1 MFSDTSR
8 TFRAL
13 VGCALVLVLAAGVA
27 TPARPN
33 ALEAVRAHQ
42 RRLDAI
48 RARLH
53 EKQAELQRA
62 AAAAVDLHAQ
72 LAETRSAI
80 GSADRELDVLD
91 ARVAASR
98 RKLAWEQLQ
107 LAAAE
112 ASARRHEEAYRHR
125 IVQIYEHGELSYLE
139 FLLQSRTFS
148 EFAERFEDLRLL
160 VAADQ
165 RTVVERQRARRV
177 LARREAAVEQTTV
190 SLESDLAAEEQTR
203 TRLDALAAERA
214 NLASLADRQRASVAQ
229 DVQSLDDLSDSE
241 ERALEA
247 AIAQRQR
254 ELEAQRTAAGGSPAA
269 PAHGSGQFIWPV
281 HGPITSPFGYR
292 TNPFGG
298 APDFHP
304 GLDIAAETGTPILAA
319 DSGRVIIAG
328 WVSGYGNYIAIDH
341 GRGISTGYGHCSRID
356 VSVGQDVQ
364 RGQVIGA
371 VGSTGHSTGPH
382 VHFEIRVNGR
392 PVDPAPR
399 LP

>member
-1 MFSDTSR
+1 
-8 TFRAL
+8 
-13 VGCALVLVLAAGVA
+13 VLAAGVA

-229 DVQSLDDLSDSE
+229 DVQSLDDLSESE

>member
-1 MFSDTSR
+1 VFAAIGMP
-8 TFRAL
+8 FRAFVTFIL
-13 VGCALVLVLAAGVA
+13 ILGSLASWRV
-27 TPARPN
+27 PARPS
-33 ALEAVRAHQ
+33 ALEAMHAHE
-42 RRLDAI
+42 RRLGQL
-48 RARLH
+48 RSQLNQKR
-53 EKQAELQRA
+53 AELQRA
-62 AAAAVDLHAQ
+62 ESAARDLHQQ
-72 LAETRSAI
+72 LAQTRAAI
-80 GSADRELDVLD
+80 AEADRRLEFLDG
-91 ARVAASR
+91 RVAASR
-98 RKLAWEQLQ
+98 RRLAWERVQLG
-107 LAAAE
+107 AAR
-112 ASARRHEEAYRHR
+112 ASARRHEEAYRTR
-125 IVQIYEHGELSYLE
+125 IIEIYEHGEISYLE

-165 RTVVERQRARRV
+165 RTVLERQRARAA
-177 LARREAAVEQTTV
+177 LARREAAVEAATV
-190 SLESDLAAEEQTR
+190 ALESDVAAEQQTR
-203 TRLDALAAERA
+203 TRLDALAQERA
-214 NLASLADRQRASVAQ
+214 NLAAVADRQRASVAQ
-229 DVQSLDDLSDSE
+229 DVRELDDLSEGE

-247 AIAQRQR
+247 AIAERQR
-254 ELEAQRTAAGGSPAA
+254 ELEAQRTAAAGSPGA
-269 PAHGSGQFIWPV
+269 PARGSGEFIWPV

-304 GLDIAAETGTPILAA
+304 GLDIAADTGTPILAA
-319 DSGRVIIAG
+319 DAGRVIIAG

-341 GRGISTGYGHCSRID
+341 GGGISTGYGHCSRID

-382 VHFEIRVNGR
+382 VHFEVRVNGR

>member
-1 MFSDTSR
+1 M
-8 TFRAL
+8 
-13 VGCALVLVLAAGVA
+13 GCALVLVLAAGVA

-72 LAETRSAI
+72 LTETRSAI

-229 DVQSLDDLSDSE
+229 DVQSLDDLSESE

>member
-1 MFSDTSR
+1 MT
-8 TFRAL
+8 
-13 VGCALVLVLAAGVA
+13 VCALTFVFAAGLQSA
-27 TPARPN
+27 AWPN
-33 ALEAVRAHQ
+33 ALEAVHAHQ
-42 RRLDAI
+42 QRLDQI
-48 RARLH
+48 RSRLH

-62 AAAAVDLHAQ
+62 AAVAQDLHAQ
-72 LAETRSAI
+72 LAATRNSIA
-80 GSADRELDVLD
+80 SADRELDVLD
-91 ARVAASR
+91 ARVATSR
-98 RKLAWEQLQ
+98 RRLAWERVQ

-112 ASARRHEEAYRHR
+112 ASARRHEDAYRHR

-165 RTVVERQRARRV
+165 RTVVERQRAQRA
-177 LARREAAVEQTTV
+177 LARRETEVEQATV
-190 SLESDLAAEEQTR
+190 ALESDLAAEEQTR
-203 TRLDALAAERA
+203 TRLAALAEERS
-214 NLASLADRQRASVAQ
+214 NLAAVADRQQASVAH
-229 DVQSLDDLSDSE
+229 DVRSLDDLSESE
-241 ERALEA
+241 ERALEG
-247 AIAQRQR
+247 AIAERQR

-304 GLDIAAETGTPILAA
+304 GLDIAADMGTPILAA
-319 DSGRVIIAG
+319 DSGRIIIAG

-341 GRGISTGYGHCSRID
+341 GGGISTGYGHCSRID

-382 VHFEIRVNGR
+382 VHFEVRVNGR

>member
-1 MFSDTSR
+1 M
-8 TFRAL
+8 
-13 VGCALVLVLAAGVA
+13 GCALVLVLAAGVA

-229 DVQSLDDLSDSE
+229 DVQSLDDLSESE

>member
-1 MFSDTSR
+1 
-8 TFRAL
+8 L
-13 VGCALVLVLAAGVA
+13 LAAGIER
-27 TPARPN
+27 PARSSV
-33 ALEAVRAHQ
+33 LDIIHSHQ
-42 RRLDAI
+42 QRLDQI
-48 RARLH
+48 RSRLH
-53 EKQAELQRA
+53 RKEVELQRA
-62 AAAAVDLHAQ
+62 AVAAQDLHEQ
-72 LAETRSAI
+72 LAETRSSI
-80 GSADRELDVLD
+80 ERADRELDVLD
-91 ARVAASR
+91 ARVATSR
-98 RKLAWEQLQ
+98 RRLAWERVQLG
-107 LAAAE
+107 AAE
-112 ASARRHEEAYRHR
+112 ASARRHEDAYRHR

-139 FLLQSRTFS
+139 FLLQSHTFS

-165 RTVVERQRARRV
+165 RTVVERQRAQRM
-177 LARREAAVEQTTV
+177 LALREAAVEQATV
-190 SLESDLAAEEQTR
+190 MLESDLAAEQQTR
-203 TRLDALAAERA
+203 TRLNALAEERA
-214 NLASLADRQRASVAQ
+214 NLASVADRQRATVAA
-229 DVQSLDDLSDSE
+229 DVQSLDDLSESE
-241 ERALEA
+241 ERALEG
-247 AIAQRQR
+247 AIAERQR
-254 ELEAQRTAAGGSPAA
+254 ELEAQRLSAGGSPAA
-269 PAHGSGQFIWPV
+269 PAHGSGQFVWPV

-319 DSGRVIIAG
+319 DSGRIIIAG

-341 GRGISTGYGHCSRID
+341 GGGISTGYGHCSRID

-382 VHFEIRVNGR
+382 VHFEVRVNGR

>member
-1 MFSDTSR
+1 
-8 TFRAL
+8 

-229 DVQSLDDLSDSE
+229 DVQSLDDLSESE

>member
-1 MFSDTSR
+1 M
-8 TFRAL
+8 
-13 VGCALVLVLAAGVA
+13 LAAGVA

-229 DVQSLDDLSDSE
+229 DVQSLDDLSESE

>member
-1 MFSDTSR
+1 M
-8 TFRAL
+8 
-13 VGCALVLVLAAGVA
+13 LAAGVA

>member
-1 MFSDTSR
+1 MNKAL
-8 TFRAL
+8 RAFL
-13 VGCALVLVLAAGVA
+13 GCALVCLLTAGVER
-27 TPARPN
+27 PAWPN
-33 ALEAVRAHQ
+33 ALDAVHAHQ
-42 RRLDAI
+42 QRLDEL
-48 RARLH
+48 RSRLH
-53 EKQAELQRA
+53 HKQVELQRA
-62 AAAAVDLHAQ
+62 AAAAQDLHAQ
-72 LAETRSAI
+72 LAETRSSIA
-80 GSADRELDVLD
+80 SADRELDTLD

-98 RKLAWEQLQ
+98 RRLAWERVQ

-112 ASARRHEEAYRHR
+112 ASARRHEEAYRRR

-139 FLLQSRTFS
+139 FLLQSHTFS

-165 RTVVERQRARRV
+165 RTVVERQRAQRT
-177 LARREAAVEQTTV
+177 LARRETAVEEATV

-203 TRLDALAAERA
+203 TRLAALAAERA
-214 NLASLADRQRASVAQ
+214 NLASVADRQQASVAAV
-229 DVQSLDDLSDSE
+229 VQSLDDLSESE
-241 ERALEA
+241 ERALEG
-247 AIAQRQR
+247 AIAERQR
-254 ELEAQRTAAGGSPAA
+254 ELEAQRVSAGGSPAA

-281 HGPITSPFGYR
+281 HGTITSPFGYR

-304 GLDIAAETGTPILAA
+304 GLDIAADMGTPILAA
-319 DSGRVIIAG
+319 DSGRIIIAG

-341 GRGISTGYGHCSRID
+341 GGGISTGYGHCSRID
-356 VSVGQDVQ
+356 VSLGQDVQ

-382 VHFEIRVNGR
+382 VHFEVRVNGR